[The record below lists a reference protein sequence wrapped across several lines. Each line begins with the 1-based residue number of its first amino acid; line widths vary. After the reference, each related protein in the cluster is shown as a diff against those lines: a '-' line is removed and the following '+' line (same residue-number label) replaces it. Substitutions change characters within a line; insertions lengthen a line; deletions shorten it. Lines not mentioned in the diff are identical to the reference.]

1 MMNSRESF
9 EEVCLA
15 LWEIRYSAKN
25 VMPAKAVEECP
36 EGKDL
41 RPPCTE
47 ESALVG
53 QLVNGSRVIG
63 LRRISYPA
71 HALSFLSHLHRARKS
86 GRNLP
91 KGGLSHGQEK
101 WCGENT
107 NRLGSSRIL
116 SQAG

>member
-1 MMNSRESF
+1 MMMKSRDSF
-9 EEVCLA
+9 EEVYPA

-53 QLVNGSRVIG
+53 QGGQPESGYQIKKNKLPCAHLEFVIPFA
-63 LRRISYPA
+63 SC
-71 HALSFLSHLHRARKS
+71 
-86 GRNLP
+86 
-91 KGGLSHGQEK
+91 EK
-101 WCGENT
+101 IGT
-107 NRLGSSRIL
+107 QSP
-116 SQAG
+116 

>member
-1 MMNSRESF
+1 MMKSRESF
-9 EEVCLA
+9 EEVYPA

-41 RPPCTE
+41 RPPRTE
-47 ESALVG
+47 ESELVG
-53 QLVNGSRVIG
+53 RLINCSWVVGSRG
-63 LRRISYPA
+63 ASYPV
-71 HALSFLSHLHRARKS
+71 HALSLLSHLHRARKS

-91 KGGLSHGQEK
+91 EGGLSHGRKK
-101 WCGENT
+101 WYGENT
-107 NRLGSSRIL
+107 NRLDSSRIP